1 MNTYGAAMAH
11 QRSTHAM
18 MMRPRPDVHHRA
30 HGGTLLLVEDS
41 HVASDAVRLM
51 FRGAGARLRR
61 VDSLKAAQ
69 RHLDLYTP
77 DAVIVDIGLP
87 DGSGL
92 DLIAGMD
99 RRRPRVGLIVATS
112 GQPDL
117 AVAALDAGADHF
129 LPKPIASV
137 AHFRSI
143 LAPVFFHLRQ
153 HNGPAQVPQHD
164 PAALRDDVYLACD
177 LLQGAGAG
185 PQRAYALQFIEAL
198 GNSLHDT
205 ALSAAA
211 SDARDT
217 GRITDLALMLRD
229 RLRGQP
235 LI

>member
-1 MNTYGAAMAH
+1 MNTYGAALAH
-11 QRSTHAM
+11 QRSTRAM
-18 MMRPRPDVHHRA
+18 MMRPRQDTRHHA

-77 DAVIVDIGLP
+77 DAVIIDIGLP

-92 DLIAGMD
+92 DLIAAMD

-117 AVAALDAGADHF
+117 ASAAQDAGADHF
-129 LPKPIASV
+129 LPKPITSV
-137 AHFRSI
+137 AQFRSI

-153 HNGPAQVPQHD
+153 HTAMTVAPQHD
-164 PAALRDDVYLACD
+164 PAALRDDLYLACD
-177 LLQGAGAG
+177 LLQGSGAG
-185 PQRAYALQFIEAL
+185 PQRAYAFQFIEAL
-198 GNSLHDT
+198 GRSLNDT
-205 ALSAAA
+205 ALTIATR
-211 SDARDT
+211 DARET

>member
-1 MNTYGAAMAH
+1 MTTYG
-11 QRSTHAM
+11 TTLTK
-18 MMRPRPDVHHRA
+18 HRNPGVMPMPPQHYA
-30 HGGTLLLVEDS
+30 QGGTLLLVEDS

-61 VDSLKAAQ
+61 VDSVKAAR

-92 DLIAGMD
+92 DLIAILD

-117 AVAALDAGADHF
+117 ADAALDAGADHF
-129 LPKPIASV
+129 LPKPVASV
-137 AHFRSI
+137 AQFRGL
-143 LAPVFFHLRQ
+143 LAPVFFHLRRYDRIST
-153 HNGPAQVPQHD
+153 PQNHD
-164 PAALRDDVYLACD
+164 PAALRDDIYMACD
-177 LLQGAGAG
+177 LLQGAGAET
-185 PQRAYALQFIEAL
+185 QRAYAFQFIEAL
-198 GNSLHDT
+198 GQSLGDSAMVRAV
-205 ALSAAA
+205 AL
-211 SDARDT
+211 ARET
-217 GRITDLALMLRD
+217 GRVTELALILRN